1 MPEPYLAEIRLFPYN
16 SVPRG
21 WMLCEGQILV
31 IAQNQAVFS
40 LLGTTYGGNGQ
51 TTFALPDLRGRVPI
65 NFGVTL
71 ASTFPLGQAQGEASH
86 TLTINE
92 MPAHSHLAHGSS
104 DPSTSISPQNNVWG
118 IQNNLY
124 GPADALALMN
134 GEAISNTGGNV
145 PHSNMQPYLALNFC
159 IALEGIFPSRN

>member
-1 MPEPYLAEIRLFPYN
+1 MSEPYLAEIRLFPHN

-21 WMLCEGQILV
+21 WALCEGQILA

-51 TTFALPDLRGRVPI
+51 TTFALPDLRGRVPVH
-65 NFGVTL
+65 FGSPL
-71 ASTFPLGQAQGEASH
+71 PLGQAQGEASH
-86 TLTINE
+86 TLTTNE
-92 MPAHSHLAHGSS
+92 IAAHTHLTHGSS
-104 DPSTSISPQNNVWG
+104 NPVSEISPQNNVWG
-118 IQNNLY
+118 MQNNLY
-124 GPADALALMN
+124 GPATALALMN
-134 GEAISNTGGNV
+134 GAAISNTGGNL